1 MSFSMH
7 WAGILGAPRRTSDVS
22 YFGAA
27 GAATW
32 HGQMVAAALGG
43 SLIAIGV
50 LLFVVVATATFL
62 QNKRE
67 EDNPELAFARVE
79 DAAAPVPPVLDK
91 LGTWAALAIVLAFI
105 AYVGPVTQQLTAHSY
120 LAPGMRTW

>member
-1 MSFSMH
+1 
-7 WAGILGAPRRTSDVS
+7 
-22 YFGAA
+22 
-27 GAATW
+27 
-32 HGQMVAAALGG
+32 MVAAALGG